1 MVLLFLGSPWCIA
14 MSTMVRSIVLAV
26 QHLIPIT
33 HQTWKYTR
41 ADMERPHHPVLPK
54 LRSSL
59 RHSLLFRAFPTE
71 AELQEADG
79 NEQDGREGEEGHD
92 IHYMGHF
99 LSPWHCPES
108 L

>member
-14 MSTMVRSIVLAV
+14 MSTMVRGIVLAM

-41 ADMERPHHPVLPK
+41 ADLERPHQPVLPK

-59 RHSLLFRAFPTE
+59 WHSLLFGAFPTE
-71 AELQEADG
+71 AELQKADRS
-79 NEQDGREGEEGHD
+79 EEDGQGGEEGHE

-99 LSPWHCPES
+99 LSPGHCPES